1 MKNKNYSNLNVKNP
15 KNKINIAKH
24 KIKQKIKLIK
34 TKTIKIGDTIKSI
47 NFFKNLNF
55 LVLTNK
61 EYRIYSPKFALIK
74 TYNLKNEIQEI
85 KIIDDENFNCL
96 FNYEQYANINIKNNK
111 IVKLINFGRNDIKY
125 IKHYKKSIIAISN
138 WNTIFIWENI
148 KKNKY
153 QFITKIE
160 LGSDDENILVY
171 EQNDILIQCCYD
183 NLFIYNL
190 KRNKVDLI
198 SKDLIFNDAIP
209 FYENNILFL
218 NGGYEGNECYFTAL
232 IIYNI
237 KEKKITK
244 NKKFDIYFNIGEVNA
259 TDLIKYYS
267 KKDVIIL
274 CGGKNR
280 VYNNIY
286 IYDRDFNLIQTLEKV
301 HYGNILGL
309 TFYERGTNDLI
320 LSYSE
325 DGEIN
330 FYSIN

>member
-1 MKNKNYSNLNVKNP
+1 MKNENSKLNVKNP
-15 KNKINIAKH
+15 KNKNNTT
-24 KIKQKIKLIK
+24 KQKIKPKLKLNKIK
-34 TKTIKIGDTIKSI
+34 TIIIGEAISSI

-74 TYNLKNEIQEI
+74 IYNLKNEIQEI

-96 FNYEQYANINIKNNK
+96 YNYEKYVNINIKNNK
-111 IVKLINFGRNDIKY
+111 IGNIINFGRNDIEY
-125 IKHYKKSIIAISN
+125 IKYYKKNIIAISN
-138 WNTIFIWENI
+138 WNKIFIWEKI

-160 LGSDDENILVY
+160 LGSVNENILVL
-171 EQNDILIQCCYD
+171 EQNDILIQCCNN

-190 KRNKVDLI
+190 KRNKIDLI
-198 SKDLIFNDAIP
+198 SNELIFWDSIP
-209 FYENNILFL
+209 FYENKILFL

-232 IIYNI
+232 SVYNI

-244 NKKFDIYFNIGEVNA
+244 KKEFDLYFNLGEAKAN
-259 TDLIKYYS
+259 DLIKYYK

-274 CGGKNR
+274 CGGKKG
-280 VYNNIY
+280 VYNSIY
-286 IYDRDFNLIQTLEKV
+286 IYDRDFNLIQTLQKV
-301 HYGNILGL
+301 HYGNILSIII
-309 TFYERGTNDLI
+309 YERDTNDLI
-320 LSYSE
+320 ISYSE
-325 DGEIN
+325 DGDIN

>member
-1 MKNKNYSNLNVKNP
+1 MKKNSSKLNAKNPKSRINTAKNKNKP
-15 KNKINIAKH
+15 
-24 KIKQKIKLIK
+24 KIKLIK

-55 LVLTNK
+55 LVLTDK
-61 EYRIYSPKFALIK
+61 EYRIYSPKFDLIK
-74 TYNLKNEIQEI
+74 KYALKYKIREI
-85 KIIDDENFNCL
+85 KIIDDENFRCL
-96 FNYEQYANINIKNNK
+96 YNNAQYINMNIKNNK
-111 IVKLINFGRNDIKY
+111 IEKIINFGRDDIKY
-125 IKHYKKSIIAISN
+125 IKYYKKNIIAIN
-138 WNTIFIWENI
+138 NDNTIFIWEYI

-160 LGSDDENILVY
+160 LGDYDKEISVF
-171 EQNDILIQCCYD
+171 EQYDILIQCCDD

-190 KRNKVDLI
+190 KRNKIDLI
-198 SKDLIFNDAIP
+198 SKDLIFDEAMP

-218 NGGYEGNECYFTAL
+218 NGGFEGNEYYFTDL
-232 IIYNI
+232 SVYNI
-237 KEKKITK
+237 QEKKITK
-244 NKKFDIYFNIGEVNA
+244 KKKLDFYFYVAIANA
-259 TDLIKYYS
+259 TDLIKYYN

-274 CGGKNR
+274 CGGKNN
-280 VYNNIY
+280 VYNRIY
-286 IYDRDFNLIQTLEKV
+286 IYDRDFNLVQTLEKA

-309 TFYERGTNDLI
+309 TIYERTTNDLI

>member
-1 MKNKNYSNLNVKNP
+1 MKNKNSKINVKIQ
-15 KNKINIAKH
+15 KNRINTTKH
-24 KIKQKIKLIK
+24 KIKPKIKLIK
-34 TKTIKIGDTIKSI
+34 TKTIKIVGTIKSI

-61 EYRIYSPKFALIK
+61 EYLIYSPKFALIK

-85 KIIDDENFNCL
+85 TIIDDENFYCL
-96 FNYEQYANINIKNNK
+96 YNYKQYVNINIKNNK
-111 IVKLINFGRNDIKY
+111 ISKLINFGRNDIKY
-125 IKHYKKSIIAISN
+125 IIYYKKNIIAISN
-138 WNTIFIWENI
+138 WNIIFIWENI

-153 QFITKIE
+153 QFITKIN
-160 LGSDDENILVY
+160 LGSADENILVL

-198 SKDLIFNDAIP
+198 SKDLIFDDAIP
-209 FYENNILFL
+209 FYENNVLFL
-218 NGGYEGNECYFTAL
+218 SGGFEGNECYFTAL
-232 IIYNI
+232 SVYNI
-237 KEKKITK
+237 KEKKISK
-244 NKKFDIYFNIGEVNA
+244 NKEFDIYFNIAEAKAN
-259 TDLIKYYS
+259 DLIKFYK
-267 KKDVIIL
+267 KKDAIIL
-274 CGGKNR
+274 CGGKNG
-280 VYNNIY
+280 VYNSIY

-309 TFYERGTNDLI
+309 VIYEREINDLI
-320 LSYSE
+320 LTYTE

>member
-1 MKNKNYSNLNVKNP
+1 MKNKNSKLNIKIP
-15 KNKINIAKH
+15 KNKINSSKH
-24 KIKQKIKLIK
+24 KINQKMKLIK
-34 TKTIKIGDTIKSI
+34 TKTIKIGDKIKYI

-74 TYNLKNEIQEI
+74 AYKLKNRIQEI
-85 KIIDDENFNCL
+85 KIIDNENFNCL
-96 FNYEQYANINIKNNK
+96 CNYEQYVNINIKNNK
-111 IVKLINFGRNDIKY
+111 IVKLIDFGRYDINY
-125 IKHYKKSIIAISN
+125 VKHYKKYIIAISN
-138 WNTIFIWENI
+138 WNIIFIWENI
-148 KKNKY
+148 KKNKC

-160 LGSDDENILVY
+160 LGSADEDILVY

-198 SKDLIFNDAIP
+198 SKDLIFSDAIP

-218 NGGYEGNECYFTAL
+218 NGGYEGNECYFTSL
-232 IIYNI
+232 SIYNI

-244 NKKFDIYFNIGEVNA
+244 NKNFDIYFNVGEVNA
-259 TDLIKYYS
+259 TELIKYYK

-274 CGGKNR
+274 CGGKNS

-286 IYDRDFNLIQTLEKV
+286 IYDRDFNLIQTLQKA

-325 DGEIN
+325 DGDIN

>member
-1 MKNKNYSNLNVKNP
+1 MKNKNTKLNAKNQ
-15 KNKINIAKH
+15 KHKINITKH
-24 KIKQKIKLIK
+24 KIKPKIKLNKI
-34 TKTIKIGDTIKSI
+34 KTIKIRDTIKSI

-61 EYRIYSPKFALIK
+61 EYLIYSPKFALIK

-85 KIIDDENFNCL
+85 TIIDDENFYCL
-96 FNYEQYANINIKNNK
+96 YNYKQYVNINIKNNK
-111 IVKLINFGRNDIKY
+111 ISKLINFGRNDIKY
-125 IKHYKKSIIAISN
+125 IIYYKKNIIAISN
-138 WNTIFIWENI
+138 WNIIFIWENI

-153 QFITKIE
+153 QFITKIN
-160 LGSDDENILVY
+160 LGSADENILVL

-198 SKDLIFNDAIP
+198 SKDLIFDDAIP
-209 FYENNILFL
+209 FYENNVLFL
-218 NGGYEGNECYFTAL
+218 SGGFEGNECYFTAL
-232 IIYNI
+232 SVYNI
-237 KEKKITK
+237 KEKKISK
-244 NKKFDIYFNIGEVNA
+244 NKEFDIYFNIGEVNA
-259 TDLIKYYS
+259 TYLIKYYS

-280 VYNNIY
+280 VYNSIY

-309 TFYERGTNDLI
+309 VIYEREINDLI
-320 LSYSE
+320 LTYTE